1 MAGVA
6 NRQQHAWEL
15 ELVQLEQATAT
26 VNRTGRVMA
35 ARLWEAAAEVTAVA
49 VMGKHGAERAVGR

>member
-1 MAGVA
+1 
-6 NRQQHAWEL
+6 L